1 VNEVKLKPQGASQDQ
16 VGTWINLQQTFRV
29 IQARI
34 DERLHAE
41 TDLSWPEFE
50 LLMRLELATDHP
62 LQMSEIADQL
72 VGSPSGATRIADR
85 LEKDG
90 LIVRETPRENRRI
103 VRVQLTDHGR
113 KVLGEAKRTFH
124 TTLQETFGDHLADS
138 DLAKLRRM
146 LRRLLE
152 KNDAWQEAR
161 CNPTLAK
168 PR

>member
-1 VNEVKLKPQGASQDQ
+1 MKAHGARQDQ

-34 DERLHAE
+34 DERLRAE

-50 LLMRLELATDHP
+50 LLMRLELAADHP
-62 LQMSEIADQL
+62 LQMNEIAAQL
-72 VGSPSGATRIADR
+72 AGSPSGTTRIADR

-113 KVLGEAKRTFH
+113 KVLGEANQTFH
-124 TTLQETFGDHLADS
+124 STLQETFGDHLGDS
-138 DLAKLRRM
+138 EVAELRRI
-146 LRRLLE
+146 LRHLLE
-152 KNDAWQEAR
+152 KNGAWQEAR